1 MIDICKQ
8 EGTGS
13 DHMDAVQAALG
24 GPRSRAGVLLS
35 GKPDLE
41 HLCPLLQQVHES
53 LLELGR
59 RGLAGAGD

>member
-1 MIDICKQ
+1 
-8 EGTGS
+8 
-13 DHMDAVQAALG
+13 MDAVQAALG

-59 RGLAGAGD
+59 RGLAGAGG